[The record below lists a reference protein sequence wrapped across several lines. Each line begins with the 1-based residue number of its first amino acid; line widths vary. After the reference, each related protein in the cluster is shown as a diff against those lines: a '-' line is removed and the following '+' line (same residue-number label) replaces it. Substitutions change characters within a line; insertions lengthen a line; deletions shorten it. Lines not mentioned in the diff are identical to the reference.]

1 MYINKSTFPFEKIF
15 FSAGSERAEQEVIG
29 KVLQVT
35 IIRVPGNEIKLPIK
49 EARVIYF
56 SALQEKR
63 IDLKFIDADH
73 EILNAISALQAKI
86 AE

>member
-1 MYINKSTFPFEKIF
+1 MYTNRSTFSLEKIF

-35 IIRVPGNEIKLPIK
+35 IIRVLGNEIKLPIK
-49 EARVIYF
+49 EACVIYF
-56 SALQEKR
+56 SALQEKT
-63 IDLKFIDADH
+63 IDLKFIDAVH
-73 EILNAISALQAKI
+73 EILNAISAVQAKI